1 MKSCT
6 LTSVCVYLT
15 EEMVESNFRGI
26 AMQFAEMIKE
36 ARLQAQLS
44 QQRLAEQLVTA
55 RRPKGVWATYIG
67 QIEKGEKVPSDEV
80 CIKLAEVL
88 ELDSN
93 TVLIAAYEAKASS
106 EEGRALYG
114 KMMRSLSDPVVN
126 KLLSSEE
133 PLDPALLGVLSNPE
147 IVTLLGDQ
155 PWLEA
160 VTRARKKQKE
170 RDVLGL
176 LALVEAMDDQQWT
189 MIRGIID
196 TWDLK
201 PPS

>member
-1 MKSCT
+1 
-6 LTSVCVYLT
+6 
-15 EEMVESNFRGI
+15 
-26 AMQFAEMIKE
+26 MQFAEMIKE

-44 QQRLAEQLVTA
+44 QQGLAEQLVTT

-93 TVLIAAYEAKASS
+93 RVLIAAYEAKANS
-106 EEGRALYG
+106 EEGRALYV
-114 KMMRSLSDPVVN
+114 KMKRSLSDPVVN

-133 PLDPALLGVLSNPE
+133 PLDPALLEALSNPE
-147 IVTLLGDQ
+147 IVALLGNQ

-160 VTRARKKQKE
+160 VARAHKKQKE
-170 RDVLGL
+170 RDVLSL
-176 LALVEAMDDQQWT
+176 LALVEAMNDKQWN
-189 MIRGIID
+189 MIMGLIE
-196 TWDLK
+196 TWGLE
-201 PPS
+201 PPT

>member
-1 MKSCT
+1 
-6 LTSVCVYLT
+6 
-15 EEMVESNFRGI
+15 
-26 AMQFAEMIKE
+26 MQFAEMIKE
-36 ARLQAQLS
+36 ARLQAHLS
-44 QQRLAEQLVTA
+44 QQGLAVQLVTA

-93 TVLIAAYEAKASS
+93 RVLLAAYEAKAGS

-114 KMMRSLSDPVVN
+114 KMIRSLSDPVVN
-126 KLLSSEE
+126 KLLSSKE
-133 PLDPALLGVLSNPE
+133 PLDPALLGVLSDPE
-147 IVTLLGDQ
+147 ILALLGDQ
-155 PWLEA
+155 PWLEGI
-160 VTRARKKQKE
+160 VRARKKQKE

-176 LALVEAMDDQQWT
+176 FSLVEAMNDTQWNT
-189 MIRGIID
+189 IMGIIA

>member
-1 MKSCT
+1 
-6 LTSVCVYLT
+6 
-15 EEMVESNFRGI
+15 
-26 AMQFAEMIKE
+26 MQFAEMVKE
-36 ARLQAQLS
+36 ARLQSKLS
-44 QQRLAEQLVTA
+44 QQGLAEQLVTA

-88 ELDSN
+88 ELDST

-126 KLLSSEE
+126 KLLSSKE
-133 PLDPALLGVLSNPE
+133 PLDPAFLGLLSNPE
-147 IVTLLGDQ
+147 IVALLGDQ
-155 PWLEA
+155 SWLEA
-160 VTRARKKQKE
+160 IARAHKKQKE

-176 LALVEAMDDQQWT
+176 LALVEAMDDKQWD
-189 MIRGIID
+189 MIMGIIG
-196 TWDLK
+196 TWNLE

>member
-1 MKSCT
+1 
-6 LTSVCVYLT
+6 
-15 EEMVESNFRGI
+15 
-26 AMQFAEMIKE
+26 MQFAEMIKE
-36 ARLQAQLS
+36 ARLRAHLS
-44 QQRLAEQLVTA
+44 QQRLADQLVTA

-114 KMMRSLSDPVVN
+114 RMMRSLSDPVVN

-133 PLDPALLGVLSNPE
+133 PLDPDLLGVISNPE
-147 IVTLLGDQ
+147 IVDLLGDK

-160 VTRARKKQKE
+160 IARARKKQKE
-170 RDVLGL
+170 RDVLRL
-176 LALVEAMDDQQWT
+176 LALVEAMDDKQWD
-189 MIRGIID
+189 MIMGIIG
-196 TWDLK
+196 TWNLE
-201 PPS
+201 PPSGKGRS

>member
-1 MKSCT
+1 
-6 LTSVCVYLT
+6 
-15 EEMVESNFRGI
+15 
-26 AMQFAEMIKE
+26 MQFAEMIKE
-36 ARLQAQLS
+36 ARSRAHLS
-44 QQRLAEQLVTA
+44 QQGLAAQVVTA
-55 RRPKGVWATYIG
+55 RKPNGVWATYIG

-88 ELDSN
+88 ELDYN
-93 TVLIAAYEAKASS
+93 RVLIAAYEAKAGS

-147 IVTLLGDQ
+147 IAALLGDQ

-160 VTRARKKQKE
+160 VARARKKQKE
-170 RDVLGL
+170 RDVLRL
-176 LALVEAMDDQQWT
+176 LALVEAMDDKQWD
-189 MIRGIID
+189 MIMGIIG
-196 TWDLK
+196 TWNLE
-201 PPS
+201 PPN

>member
-1 MKSCT
+1 
-6 LTSVCVYLT
+6 
-15 EEMVESNFRGI
+15 
-26 AMQFAEMIKE
+26 MQFAEMIKE

-93 TVLIAAYEAKASS
+93 RVLIAAYEAKASS
-106 EEGRALYG
+106 EEGRALDG

-147 IVTLLGDQ
+147 ILALLRDQ
-155 PWLEA
+155 PWLEG
-160 VTRARKKQKE
+160 VIQARKKQQE

-176 LALVEAMDDQQWT
+176 LGLVEAMDDKQWD
-189 MIRGIID
+189 MIMGIIG
-196 TWDLK
+196 TWNLK
-201 PPS
+201 PPSREGKS

>member
-1 MKSCT
+1 
-6 LTSVCVYLT
+6 
-15 EEMVESNFRGI
+15 
-26 AMQFAEMIKE
+26 MQFAEMIKE
-36 ARLQAQLS
+36 ARLQAKLS
-44 QQRLAEQLVTA
+44 QQRLADQLVTA
-55 RRPKGVWATYIG
+55 RKPEGVWATYIG

-93 TVLIAAYEAKASS
+93 IVLIAAYEAKASS

-147 IVTLLGDQ
+147 IAVLLGDQ

-160 VTRARKKQKE
+160 VVRARKNQKE

-176 LALVEAMDDQQWT
+176 LEKVEAMNDTQWDT
-189 MIRGIID
+189 IMGIIA

-201 PPS
+201 PSS

>member
-1 MKSCT
+1 M
-6 LTSVCVYLT
+6 
-15 EEMVESNFRGI
+15 
-26 AMQFAEMIKE
+26 
-36 ARLQAQLS
+36 
-44 QQRLAEQLVTA
+44 TA

-88 ELDSN
+88 ELDSS

-133 PLDPALLGVLSNPE
+133 PLDPALLGVLAQSE
-147 IVTLLGDQ
+147 IAALLGDQ
-155 PWLEA
+155 PWLER
-160 VTRARKKQKE
+160 VVRAAQNQKD

-176 LALVEAMDDQQWT
+176 L
-189 MIRGIID
+189 RSG
-196 TWDLK
+196 
-201 PPS
+201 